1 MNRQLATFAF
11 AVLLIALCA
20 TRLPGP
26 RPERYPVEVEPI
38 RYAPDLEPGAG
49 MC

>member
-1 MNRQLATFAF
+1 MNRQLTTFAF

-26 RPERYPVEVEPI
+26 RPERYPPTPTPTL
-38 RYAPDLEPGAG
+38 ATADSCG
-49 MC
+49 